1 MQIYQARN
9 YYEMSVKAASII
21 SSQIILKPNSVLG
34 LATGSTPEGL
44 YQQLISRNLRGEIDF
59 STVHT
64 INLDEYIGLSASNEQ
79 SYSYYMHNRLFDH
92 INIPEENCHLLNGMA
107 QDSETECNRYDK
119 LIKDLGGIDLQLLGV
134 GPNGHIG
141 FNEPSTHFSKGTN
154 LVGLTQSTIDANSR
168 FFENLADVP
177 CQAYTIGIKSIMSA
191 KKILF
196 IVNGKH
202 KAEILKKI
210 VYGKIT
216 PEVPAS
222 VLQLHNDVTLVADSE
237 AMSLL

>member
-1 MQIYQARN
+1 MQIYQTRN

-21 SSQIILKPNSVLG
+21 SSQMILKPNSVLG

-44 YQQLISRNLRGEIDF
+44 YQQLIAKNLRGEINF
-59 STVHT
+59 ANIHTV
-64 INLDEYIGLSASNEQ
+64 NLDEYVGLNSDNDQ
-79 SYSYYMHNRLFDH
+79 SYSYYMHEKLFDH
-92 INIPEENCHLLNGMA
+92 INILEENCHLLDGMA
-107 QDSETECNRYDK
+107 KDSETECNRYDK
-119 LIKDLGGIDLQLLGV
+119 LIKDLGGIDIQLLGV

-141 FNEPSTHFSKGTN
+141 FNEPNTHFSKGTN

-168 FFENLADVP
+168 FFDNLADVP
-177 CQAYTIGIKSIMSA
+177 RHAYTIGIKSIMSA

-202 KAEILKKI
+202 KAEILRQI